1 MQETTRVFA
10 VLGDAPLRRQVQQQW
25 RGNGTTLCGMHA
37 ESSDSLVE
45 EITRMRPDVVV
56 IDVETDGARALIQA
70 AATRLRVP
78 VVALV
83 RAQQP
88 SFTALRPFEWGAATV
103 VVREADS
110 VQELAGHLEAAVRD
124 VHDAQVVDVME
135 SHFPLSGAFPDAS
148 VFDLRRNLQ
157 THAPSAK
164 IVAVGAGVGGPMAV
178 RRILTELR
186 TAVVSPVVVAQRLPE
201 ALMPAF
207 VQWLEHHTGTTVVRA
222 VSGPLEVGTVYVVPS
237 GCEARVESHSGAP
250 TLSITA
256 TECAT
261 APGFDVLFESVA
273 ATYGDRGI
281 AVVLTGRGSD
291 GAQGLVAVRRAGGLT
306 IVQDRVSSLVFEAAG
321 HARDGGGAIECLP
334 INEIAERIQMLMRAE
349 PAGRS

>member
-45 EITRMRPDVVV
+45 EIARTRPDVAV
-56 IDVETDGARALIQA
+56 IDVETDGARALVQVA
-70 AATRLRVP
+70 ASRLRVP

-88 SFTALRPFEWGAATV
+88 SFTAVRALEWGAVTV
-103 VVREADS
+103 VAREADS
-110 VQELAGHLEAAVRD
+110 IQELAEHLEAAVREI
-124 VHDAQVVDVME
+124 HDAQVVDVME

-157 THAPSAK
+157 THAPGSK
-164 IVAVGAGVGGPMAV
+164 IVVIGAGVGGPMAV
-178 RRILTELR
+178 RRILSELK

-201 ALMPAF
+201 SLVTAF
-207 VQWLEHHTGTTVVRA
+207 VQWLEHHTGANVVRA
-222 VSGPLEVGTVYVVPS
+222 VSGPLDVGTVYVVPS

-250 TLSITA
+250 ALAVTA
-256 TECAT
+256 VESGT
-261 APGFDVLFESVA
+261 APCFDVLFESVA
-273 ATYGDRGI
+273 ATYGERGI

-291 GAQGLVAVRRAGGLT
+291 GAQGLASVRRAGGLT
-306 IVQDRVSSLVFEAAG
+306 MVQDRVSSLVFEAAG
-321 HARDGGGAIECLP
+321 HAREGGGAIECLP
-334 INEIAERIQMLMRAE
+334 INEIAERIQMLMRPE
-349 PAGRS
+349 TINRS